1 MLKNYCLKL
10 DKYFSFFLL
19 VSFGLILLILVAQS
33 TKIALGQPATI
44 PTISTRNHFDRN
56 TGELQSGQTPTGYVA
71 INIPGLQAGTACPP
85 EIAIYTHGI
94 WVGSGSDSLEEPEEI
109 FDRAKKSIAKN
120 TYIIPLIGFSWDS
133 DTKILPPDG
142 TGWLTAKVIAKENGP
157 KLAQFISDYKNKCQA
172 TQIRLIAHSMGA
184 RVVLSS
190 LESLYKNQDWNN
202 KNFKIASVHLMGAA
216 VDDEEVAKSPSY
228 IIDSPSLFFDINEW
242 YDPYGI
248 KSAYGNAIEKEVV
261 KFYNLFN
268 PQDNAL
274 QTPTLYPLFE
284 QDDALGLEGA
294 QSDMQPISNYL
305 DINVQNE
312 IPVITDAN
320 GDGRFGGCD
329 LPDSFGCTIDNV
341 GDNHFGYVGF
351 RNPSNTAM
359 LVNDGAMNIVVNN
372 WKNP

>member
-1 MLKNYCLKL
+1 MKF
-10 DKYFSFFLL
+10 DKYFSFFLI
-19 VSFGLILLILVAQS
+19 VSFGLIISILVAQS
-33 TKIALGQPATI
+33 TKIALGQTTI
-44 PTISTRNHFDRN
+44 PTISTRNHFNLD
-56 TGELQSGQTPTGYVA
+56 TGELQSGQTPTGYDA

-94 WVGSGSDSLEEPEEI
+94 WVGSNSNSLENPEEI
-109 FDRAKKSIAKN
+109 FDRAKRSIAVN
-120 TYIIPLIGFSWDS
+120 NYIIPLIGFSWDS
-133 DTKILPPDG
+133 DTSISIDG
-142 TGWLTAKVIAKENGP
+142 TGWITAKVIAKENGP

-172 TQIRLIAHSMGA
+172 TEIRLIAHSMGA
-184 RVVLSS
+184 RVVLST

-228 IIDSPSLFFDINEW
+228 IINSPSVLIDLNEW
-242 YDPYGI
+242 YDAYGI

-274 QTPTLYPLFE
+274 QTLTLYPFFE
-284 QDDALGLEGA
+284 QDDALGILGP
-294 QSDMQPISNYL
+294 QSDIQPISNYL
-305 DINVQNE
+305 DINVQNQ
-312 IPVITDAN
+312 IPFIRDAN
-320 GDGRFGGCD
+320 GDGNCD
-329 LPDSFGCTIDNV
+329 LRNAFVCTIDNV

-351 RNPSNTAM
+351 RSAVNGM
-359 LVNDGAMNIVVNN
+359 LIDDGAMNIVVNN